1 MPGSPSRAAGAMRLA
16 STSCRCAS
24 IACSRPASPART
36 SPGPSL
42 PRPSHASCRAH
53 PSGDPSSSRATR
65 SSSITCCSIAPP
77 PSPTCRGCATRSRAG
92 SSRPPSIRAARRR
105 SWCDGCLLPRAG
117 HVEDARAGVPEADAL
132 DRADDRRPEA
142 PELEGGL
149 VLDVE
154 EGAHVAEVAVQALRP
169 RQEVVVGLDTEH
181 LEARAREEA
190 VHLGAGVAE
199 LGEAEPL
206 AAELP
211 EHVEGAQRR
220 IHDQA
225 AEGVVVGHDHEEE
238 PARLEHAVDLA
249 EERLGPV
256 LEVL

>member
-1 MPGSPSRAAGAMRLA
+1 MDYFFFFSSRRRHTRSLRDW
-16 STSCRCAS
+16 SSDV
-24 IACSRPASPART
+24 CSSD
-36 SPGPSL
+36 L
-42 PRPSHASCRAH
+42 
-53 PSGDPSSSRATR
+53 DPSSSRATR

-154 EGAHVAEVAVQALRP
+154 EGAHVAEV
-169 RQEVVVGLDTEH
+169 
-181 LEARAREEA
+181 
-190 VHLGAGVAE
+190 
-199 LGEAEPL
+199 
-206 AAELP
+206 
-211 EHVEGAQRR
+211 
-220 IHDQA
+220 
-225 AEGVVVGHDHEEE
+225 
-238 PARLEHAVDLA
+238 
-249 EERLGPV
+249 
-256 LEVL
+256 